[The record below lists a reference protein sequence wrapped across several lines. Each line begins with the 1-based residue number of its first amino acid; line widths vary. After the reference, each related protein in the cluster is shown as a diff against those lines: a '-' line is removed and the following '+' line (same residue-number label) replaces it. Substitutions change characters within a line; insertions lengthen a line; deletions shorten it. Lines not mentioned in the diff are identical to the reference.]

1 MIFNIKVSNM
11 IIVLLERVI
20 INVQLNRMVEG

>member
-1 MIFNIKVSNM
+1 MIYNKKVSNM
-11 IIVLLERVI
+11 IIVLLEMVI

>member
-1 MIFNIKVSNM
+1 MIYNKKVSNM
-11 IIVLLERVI
+11 IILLLEMVI